1 MADPGGAPDCPGLRR
16 HHRLHPLPCR
26 NTTKNFLTTKRL
38 AVFKSSPISQHMESL
53 TETLSKE
60 VASNAKH
67 CG

>member
-38 AVFKSSPISQHMESL
+38 AVFKSSLISQHMDSL